1 MPTALV
7 TGATGFTGSAL
18 AARLVR
24 DGYDVTAFARKSS
37 HVHALESLG
46 VEIRRVD
53 ITDAEDVASHMQPF
67 DRVFHLAGSYREEHA
82 DKEVFRRVNVDA
94 TRHLLEAAGE
104 HGVGRF
110 VHCSTVGV
118 QGAIEAPPANED
130 YRLRPGDHYQ
140 ESKLE
145 GEQLAL
151 DFFRKG
157 LPGSVVRPV
166 GIYGPGDRRF
176 LKLFKSVQS
185 GWFVM
190 IGNGRTLYHMTYID
204 DLVQGFVLVGDSP
217 TALNEVFTI
226 GGPEYTTIEELVRMV
241 AGALGVEPP
250 RWRIPFLPVYAA
262 AWTCEMLCRPLGISP
277 PLYRRRVEFFHL
289 DRAFDISKAR
299 RLLGYDPKWSL
310 SAGLTATAE
319 AYRTAGWLPPSAH
332 R

>member
-7 TGATGFTGSAL
+7 TGATGFTGGAL
-18 AARLVR
+18 ATRLVR
-24 DGYDVTAFARKSS
+24 DGYAVTAFVRKTSK
-37 HVHALESLG
+37 VQPLEALG
-46 VEIRRVD
+46 VEVRHVD
-53 ITDAEDVASHMQPF
+53 ITDAADVASHMRPF
-67 DRVFHLAGSYREEHA
+67 DRVFHVAASYREEHA

-94 TRHLLEAAGE
+94 TRHLLEAARK

-118 QGAIEAPPANED
+118 QGGIDTPPANED

-176 LKLFKSVQS
+176 LKLFKSIES

-190 IGNGRTLYHMTYID
+190 IGSGRTLYHMTYID
-204 DLVQGFVLVGDSP
+204 DLVQGFVLAGDSP

-226 GGPEYTTIEELVRMV
+226 GGPEYTTIEELVRKV
-241 AGALGVEPP
+241 AGALASQTTAMACSFSPG
-250 RWRIPFLPVYAA
+250 
-262 AWTCEMLCRPLGISP
+262 LCRG
-277 PLYRRRVEFFHL
+277 L
-289 DRAFDISKAR
+289 D
-299 RLLGYDPKWSL
+299 L
-310 SAGLTATAE
+310 
-319 AYRTAGWLPPSAH
+319 
-332 R
+332 

>member
-7 TGATGFTGSAL
+7 TGATGFTGGAL
-18 AARLVR
+18 TARLVR
-24 DGYDVTAFARKSS
+24 DGYSVTAFVRPTSKID
-37 HVHALESLG
+37 ALRALG
-46 VEIRRVD
+46 VEVCPID
-53 ITDAEDVASHMQPF
+53 ITERDDVVRNMRRF
-67 DRVFHLAGSYREEHA
+67 DRVFHLAASYRTEHA
-82 DKEVFRRVNVDA
+82 DRDVFRRVNVDA
-94 TRHLLEAAGE
+94 TRYLLEAAGK

-110 VHCSTVGV
+110 IHCSTVGV
-118 QGAIEAPPANED
+118 QGGIDDPPANEE
-130 YRLRPGDHYQ
+130 YRIKPGDHYQ

-157 LPGSVVRPV
+157 LPGSVIRPV

-190 IGNGRTLYHMTYID
+190 IGSGKTLYHMTYID

-217 TALNEVFTI
+217 KALNQVFTI
-226 GGPEYTTIEELVRMV
+226 GGPEYTTIAELTRMV
-241 AGALGVEPP
+241 AGAVGVAPP
-250 RWRIPFLPVYAA
+250 RLRVPFLPIYAA
-262 AWTCEMLCRPLGISP
+262 AWSCEILCRPLGISP

-299 RLLGYDPKWSL
+299 RLLGYQPKWPL
-310 SAGLTATAE
+310 SAGLAATAKS
-319 AYRTAGWLPPSAH
+319 YRAAGWLQ
-332 R
+332 

>member
-7 TGATGFTGSAL
+7 TGATGFTGGAL

-24 DGYDVTAFARKSS
+24 DGYSVTAFVRPTSKID
-37 HVHALESLG
+37 ALRTLG
-46 VEIRRVD
+46 VEVCPID
-53 ITDAEDVASHMQPF
+53 ITERDDVVRSMRRF
-67 DRVFHLAGSYREEHA
+67 DRVFHLAASYRTEHA
-82 DKEVFRRVNVDA
+82 DRDVFRRVNVDA

-110 VHCSTVGV
+110 IHCSTVGV
-118 QGAIEAPPANED
+118 QGGIDDPPANEE
-130 YRLRPGDHYQ
+130 YRAKPGDHYQ

-151 DFFRKG
+151 DFFRRG
-157 LPGSVVRPV
+157 LPGSVIRPV

-190 IGNGRTLYHMTYID
+190 IGSGKTLYHMTYID

-217 TALNEVFTI
+217 KALNEVFTI
-226 GGPEYTTIEELVRMV
+226 GGPEYTTIDELTRMV
-241 AGALGVEPP
+241 AGAVGVAPP
-250 RWRIPFLPVYAA
+250 RWRVPFLPIYAA
-262 AWTCEMLCRPLGISP
+262 AWSCEMLCRPLGISP

-299 RLLGYDPKWSL
+299 RLLGYQPKWPL
-310 SAGLTATAE
+310 SAGLAATAKS
-319 AYRTAGWLPPSAH
+319 YRAAGWLQ
-332 R
+332 